1 MPDALPSGRPLRAVR
16 WALCALVCAGLAWY
30 YVAAATTHARTVN
43 TIKSRGD
50 QTGYLIDAKRIY
62 SNWHRH
68 TNYLIGER
76 MRMPAYPAFLAL
88 FYSPEMSDDAF
99 FEAAREWNI
108 WMSLALLAGLGALFA
123 RFLRPPVAVNLT
135 LVTGF
140 GYFVFKAGYSQ
151 PELLSYTVFF
161 ATFLAC
167 CLLLVHPRDQGAMRL
182 AVLAG
187 VLAGATH
194 LTKAV
199 MPPFLAVY
207 GSVYVGQEVWVLR
220 TARVRDDE
228 GRFARDLRTAGRR
241 LGALAVMLVVFVAVV
256 FPYIANSKRVFGSY
270 FFNVNTAYYIWYDTG
285 AQARALLLPHTDT
298 RGVISVPVDQL
309 PTMATYVATR
319 APGQIAKRFTDGL
332 TDMLVRSYT
341 DFGFGRY
348 LLIYLLASAAV
359 VVRMRREV
367 RDLVTERAAL
377 LIFLA
382 GYGLVF
388 TGSTAFFSSISGTG
402 TGRFLLMHMTP
413 LLFALSYFLQ
423 REPFRRCAWQIGDT
437 TVTVGHVHL
446 LVAVTMATD
455 LAFTL
460 WPRLM
465 STYGGF

>member
-1 MPDALPSGRPLRAVR
+1 MPDALPSGRPLHAVR
-16 WALCALVCAGLAWY
+16 WALYALICAGLAWY

-50 QTGYLIDAKRIY
+50 QTGYLIDAKRLY

-88 FYSPEMSDDAF
+88 LYSPEMSDDAF

-108 WMSLALLAGLGALFA
+108 WLSLGLLAGLGALFA
-123 RFLRPPVAVNLT
+123 RFLRPLAAVNLT
-135 LVTGF
+135 LVAGF
-140 GYFVFKAGYSQ
+140 GYFVFKAGYAQ
-151 PELLSYTVFF
+151 PELLSYGVFF
-161 ATFLAC
+161 AMFLAC
-167 CLLLVHPRDQGAMRL
+167 CVLLVRPRDRGAIRL
-182 AVLAG
+182 GVLAG
-187 VLAGATH
+187 GLAGATH

-199 MPPFLAVY
+199 MPPFLALYGAVY
-207 GSVYVGQEVWVLR
+207 IGQELWALHLASLEGDPRRVARETR
-220 TARVRDDE
+220 TAAWRI
-228 GRFARDLRTAGRR
+228 
-241 LGALAVMLVVFVAVV
+241 GALATMLIVFVAVV

-309 PTMATYVATR
+309 PTMYTYLATR
-319 APGQIAKRFTDGL
+319 SPWQIGQRFTDGL
-332 TDMLVRSYT
+332 TDMMVRSYT

-348 LLIYLLASAAV
+348 LLLYLLAVAAV

-367 RDLVTERAAL
+367 RGLIAERAAL
-377 LIFLA
+377 VIFLA
-382 GYGLVF
+382 GYGLIF
-388 TGSTAFFSSISGTG
+388 TASTAFFSSISGTG

-423 REPFRRCAWQIGDT
+423 REPFRRCAWQVGDA

-446 LVAVTMATD
+446 LVTVTMATD